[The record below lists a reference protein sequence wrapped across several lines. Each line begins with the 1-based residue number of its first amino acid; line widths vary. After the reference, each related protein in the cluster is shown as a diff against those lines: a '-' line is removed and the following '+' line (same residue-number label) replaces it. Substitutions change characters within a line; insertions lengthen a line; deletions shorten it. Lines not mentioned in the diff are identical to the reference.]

1 LIWVSRA
8 MALWLA
14 LVALSLLW
22 MVARMFLDKKL
33 TRWVKFLWVLASL
46 FLGPAAILIQVL
58 IARSTKAAQVSPWKV
73 AWGAAALVSSGYA
86 AGWAV
91 AISLLISSGDSPHP
105 LLTLG
110 LSYFIPLLVGLV
122 FVRIPL
128 GSAVVPGGGWRILA
142 RSLLVEA
149 FTLNL
154 GFACFFPL
162 TMLVT
167 ERLLT
172 TMPGPSSPL
181 FWAVISWVAVCG
193 VIVLL
198 PLNYWMSR
206 RGYSLPSGLADDH
219 TGEGSLPTRSTSWLI
234 FGITFVL
241 AVAALAVTIG

>member
-73 AWGAAALVSSGYA
+73 AWGASALVSSGYA
-86 AGWAV
+86 AGWAI

-122 FVRIPL
+122 FVRLPL
-128 GSAVVPGGGWRILA
+128 GSAGVPGGGKRTIA

-172 TMPGPSSPL
+172 TMPDPSSPS

-206 RGYSLPSGLADDH
+206 RGHSLPSGLADDH
-219 TGEGSLPTRSTSWLI
+219 TGEGSLPTRGTSWLI

-241 AVAALAVTIG
+241 AVAALVLTIG